1 MHMGQKPQ
9 YGTFELGRLKYRTA
23 EEARGA
29 ARDLGLSGTHSHT
42 MSGERLFM
50 PGKNHTKLNKAL
62 EKQGLPP
69 TPVPG
74 NDSSGGMM
82 SGMLDPSGMAEA
94 PDVPEPDMPEP
105 EPLTDEQ
112 EISPGELFGPS
123 PMAGDEDDDGDMEL
137 Y

>member
-1 MHMGQKPQ
+1 MHMGQTPQ
-9 YGTFELGRLKYRTA
+9 YGTYELGRLKYRTA

-42 MSGERLFM
+42 MDGERVFM
-50 PGKNHTKLNKAL
+50 PGKNHTKLNEAL
-62 EKQGLPP
+62 EKQGLAP

-74 NDSSGGMM
+74 EGGGGGMM
-82 SGMLDPSGMAEA
+82 GGMMDPSKSSI
-94 PDVPEPDMPEP
+94 PDVPEPDMPDP

-123 PMAGDEDDDGDMEL
+123 PMGGDEDDDGDMEL